1 MSLPRPG
8 PHEKIVGRVT
18 SGSALSGRTAW
29 YQLHLATR
37 DAQTGV
43 PGNVTLT
50 FGAKEGQEILRQ
62 LQTMLSGASGQ
73 P

>member
-1 MSLPRPG
+1 MSLPRSG

-18 SGSALSGRTAW
+18 SGSGPFGNAGW

-43 PGNVTLT
+43 PGNMTLT
-50 FGAKEGQEILRQ
+50 FDASKGQEILRQ
-62 LQTMLSGASGQ
+62 LQTMLSGTS
-73 P
+73 